1 MDFFEEFE
9 QYLKISMFL
18 AFHWFRI
25 FLAWCHKTFMKPIE
39 STKEEP
45 PETKWVQIYTLA
57 SSSSGDNESRY
68 RSYEKYS
75 LPYTDNFFQF
85 VENEFNFFLEQGP
98 QEEVIE
104 NLFVVKH
111 DNQCIV
117 KSFPMYKKIEPI
129 TWTQPP
135 KPSEISFNFVEYY
148 HPKMLKTL
156 ELMIPTHFYTIG
168 NDLFT
173 NAFVLRQL
181 ELMNCYFIFDEQYE
195 IRFLDHEINGR
206 ILKFDEYIVL
216 HEKTYDTIKSVSAG
230 EKSS

>member
-9 QYLKISMFL
+9 QFVKLSMFL

-25 FLAWCHKTFMKPIE
+25 FLAWCHKTFIKPIE

-45 PETKWVQIYTLA
+45 PENKWVQIYTLA
-57 SSSSGDNESRY
+57 SCDIEGRHKSF
-68 RSYEKYS
+68 EKYF
-75 LPYTDNFFQF
+75 LPYTDHFFHF
-85 VENEFNFFLEQGP
+85 VENEFNLFLENGP
-98 QEEVIE
+98 QEEIIE
-104 NLFVVKH
+104 NLFIVKY
-111 DNQCIV
+111 DNQYIV

-135 KPSEISFNFVEYY
+135 RPSEITFNFVEYY

-156 ELMIPTHFYTIG
+156 ELIIPTHFYTIG

-181 ELMNCYFIFDEQYE
+181 ELMNCFFIFDDHYE
-195 IRFLDHEINGR
+195 IRFLDHEINDR

-216 HEKTYDTIKSVSAG
+216 HEKTYDTIKSVPG